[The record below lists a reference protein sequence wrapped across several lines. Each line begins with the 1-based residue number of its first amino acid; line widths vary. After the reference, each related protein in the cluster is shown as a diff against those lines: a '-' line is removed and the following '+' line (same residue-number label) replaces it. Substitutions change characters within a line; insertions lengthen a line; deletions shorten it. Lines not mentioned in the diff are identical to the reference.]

1 MHKDIVFV
9 SIIGPREQ
17 MMQTKGS
24 LKEVGST
31 MHAYTS
37 EAMTPLTNEI
47 RNPWRLQTIVPNG
60 ER

>member
-47 RNPWRLQTIVPNG
+47 RNP
-60 ER
+60 